1 MQTIKILYDLLSNN
15 ERKQALVLLIMI
27 LIMALFDMIG
37 IASIMPFIAILTN
50 PTLIETNE
58 VLSYFY
64 NLGKFNNYNEFY
76 ITSGL
81 LVIGLLCLSLA
92 FKALTIYTQLRFALM
107 REYSIGKKLIEG
119 YLNQPYS
126 WFLNRHSANLG
137 KNILSEVGNVIS
149 GGMMPM
155 MTLIAQSSV
164 ALSIFALLLII
175 DPKLSIVVA
184 FVLGVS
190 YTLIYKFV
198 RSFLDRI
205 GKERLIANKD
215 RFNSVS
221 EAFGAVKEV
230 KVSGLEKVYL
240 KRFSD
245 PAKIYASNQATAQVI
260 TQIPRFA
267 LEAIAFGGLLSVI
280 IFLISKSQN
289 FTSILPILSLF
300 AFAGYRL
307 LPAFQQIYA
316 SLTQIKF
323 AEAPLKTLHADFM
336 NLKINKFKNSKK
348 VFSFTKDIKLEN
360 ISFAYPK
367 ANTFALNQINLILK
381 QKKTIGFVGT
391 TGSGKTTIVDI
402 ILGLLDPSSG
412 SLKVDNN
419 IVNNSNKRLWQSIIG
434 YVPQSIYL
442 IDDTIEANIAFG
454 VKENLINS
462 NKVKKVSKIANLHNF
477 IIDELPNGYQT
488 KVGDKGIRLSGGQKQ
503 RIGIARALYNNPK
516 VLIFDEATSALDNIT
531 EGKVMEA
538 VYRLSKEMTIIII
551 AHRLTSIKKCDAI
564 FHIQNGSVRSSGTYD
579 ELLKSDT
586 KFKKMAIGK

>member
-1 MQTIKILYDLLSNN
+1 MQTIKILFDLLSNN

-27 LIMALFDMIG
+27 LIMALLDMIG

-50 PTLIETNE
+50 PSLIETNE

-64 NLGKFNNYNEFY
+64 NLGKFNNHNEFY

-92 FKALTIYTQLRFALM
+92 FKALTIYSQLRFALM

-155 MTLIAQSSV
+155 MTLIAQSAV
-164 ALSIFALLLII
+164 ALSIFALLLIV
-175 DPKLSIVVA
+175 DPKLSIAVA

-267 LEAIAFGGLLSVI
+267 LEAIAFGGLLSII

-323 AEAPLKTLHADFM
+323 AEAPLETLHDDFM

-381 QKKTIGFVGT
+381 QNKTFGFVGM

-477 IIDELPNGYQT
+477 IINELPNGYQT

-586 KFKKMAIGK
+586 KFKKMAGEK

>member
-1 MQTIKILYDLLSNN
+1 MQTIKILFDLLSYS
-15 ERKQALVLLIMI
+15 ERKQAFVLLIMI
-27 LIMALFDMIG
+27 LIMALLDMIG

-64 NLGKFNNYNEFY
+64 NLGNFNNFNEFF
-76 ITSGL
+76 IISGL
-81 LVIGLLCLSLA
+81 FVIALLCLSLA

-164 ALSIFALLLII
+164 AVAIFGLLLII
-175 DPKLSIVVA
+175 DYKLSISVA
-184 FVLGVS
+184 FVLGFS

-230 KVSGLEKVYL
+230 KVSGLENVYL

-245 PAKIYASNQATAQVI
+245 PAKIYASNQATAQVV

-280 IFLISKSQN
+280 IFLISKNQN
-289 FTSILPILSLF
+289 FTSMLPVLSLF

-323 AEAPLKTLHADFM
+323 AEAPLKALHSDFI
-336 NLKINKFKNSKK
+336 NLKIHKLKNSKK

-360 ISFAYPK
+360 ISFVYPK
-367 ANTFALNQINLILK
+367 ANISALKKINLVIN
-381 QKKTIGFVGT
+381 QKKTIGFVGM
-391 TGSGKTTIVDI
+391 TGSGKTTIVDV
-402 ILGLLDPSSG
+402 ILGLLEPSSG
-412 SLKVDNN
+412 YLKVDNN
-419 IVNNSNKRLWQSIIG
+419 IINNSNKRLWQNLIG
-434 YVPQSIYL
+434 YVPQNIYL

-454 VKENLINS
+454 VKKNLVNS
-462 NKVKKVSKIANLHNF
+462 NKVKKVSNIANLHNF
-477 IIDELPNGYQT
+477 ITNELPHGYQT

-503 RIGIARALYNNPK
+503 RIGIARALYHNPK

-538 VYRLSKEMTIIII
+538 VYGLSKEITIIII

-564 FHIQNGSVRSSGTYD
+564 FHIDKGSIRSFGTYNQ
-579 ELLKSDT
+579 LIKSDS
-586 KFKKMAIGK
+586 KFKKMAREK

>member
-1 MQTIKILYDLLSNN
+1 MQTIKILFDLLSYS
-15 ERKQALVLLIMI
+15 ERKQAFVLLIMI
-27 LIMALFDMIG
+27 LFMALLDMIG

-64 NLGKFNNYNEFY
+64 NLGNFNNFNEFF
-76 ITSGL
+76 IISGL
-81 LVIGLLCLSLA
+81 FVIVLLCLSLA

-119 YLNQPYS
+119 YLDQPYS

-164 ALSIFALLLII
+164 AILIFILLLII
-175 DPKLSIVVA
+175 DPKLSITVA
-184 FVLGVS
+184 LVLGIS

-205 GKERLIANKD
+205 GKERFIANKD
-215 RFNSVS
+215 RFNSVN

-230 KVSGLEKVYL
+230 KLSGLEDVYL
-240 KRFSD
+240 NRFSD
-245 PAKIYASNQATAQVI
+245 PAKIYASNQATAQVV

-267 LEAIAFGGLLSVI
+267 LEAIAFGGLLSI
-280 IFLISKSQN
+280 IVFLISKNQN
-289 FTSILPILSLF
+289 FTSILPTLSLF

-323 AEAPLKTLHADFM
+323 ADAALKALHSDFM
-336 NLKINKFKNSKK
+336 NLKIHKFENSKK

-360 ISFAYPK
+360 ISFVYPK
-367 ANTFALNQINLILK
+367 ANISALKKINLVINP
-381 QKKTIGFVGT
+381 KKTIGFVGM
-391 TGSGKTTIVDI
+391 TGSGKTTIVDV

-412 SLKVDNN
+412 SLKIDNN
-419 IVNNSNKRLWQSIIG
+419 IVNNSNKRLWQSMIG

-442 IDDTIEANIAFG
+442 IDDSIEANIAFG
-454 VKENLINS
+454 VKKNLVNS

-477 IIDELPNGYQT
+477 IINELPNGYQT

-538 VYRLSKEMTIIII
+538 VYRLSQEMTIIII

-564 FHIQNGSVRSSGTYD
+564 FHIENGLIRSSGTYD
-579 ELLKSDT
+579 ELLKSDK
-586 KFKKMAIGK
+586 KFKKMASEQ

>member
-1 MQTIKILYDLLSNN
+1 MQTIKILFDLLSNN
-15 ERKQALVLLIMI
+15 ERKQAFVLLIMI
-27 LIMALFDMIG
+27 LIMALLDMIG

-64 NLGKFNNYNEFY
+64 NLGKFNNHNEFY

-155 MTLIAQSSV
+155 MTLIAQSAV
-164 ALSIFALLLII
+164 ALSIFTLLLII
-175 DPKLSIVVA
+175 DPKLSIAVA

-323 AEAPLKTLHADFM
+323 AEAPLKTLHDDFM

-381 QKKTIGFVGT
+381 QKKTFGFVGM

-462 NKVKKVSKIANLHNF
+462 KKVKKVSKIANLHNF
-477 IIDELPNGYQT
+477 IINELPNGYQT
-488 KVGDKGIRLSGGQKQ
+488 KIGDKGIRLSGGQKQ

-586 KFKKMAIGK
+586 KFKKMAREK